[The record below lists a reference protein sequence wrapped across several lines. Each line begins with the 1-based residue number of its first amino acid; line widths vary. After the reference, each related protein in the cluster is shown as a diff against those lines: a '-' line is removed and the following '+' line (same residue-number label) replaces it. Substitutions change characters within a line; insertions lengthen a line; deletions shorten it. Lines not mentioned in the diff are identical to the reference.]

1 MGSMGFRLLV
11 AASLLAQGSLAA
23 TFSKRATPSISGS
36 GSSTSQTP
44 LPPSKDPW
52 YTAPDGFELK
62 PPGAV
67 LRIRSAP
74 GNLTSISGNCSAT
87 YNVLYRTTDSQ
98 YNPTWAVTTV
108 FVPVIRKAALLS
120 YQIPY
125 DSADVNESPSYAMYS
140 GVPLDVNQ
148 SLSKGW
154 FVNVPD
160 YEGPLASFTAGVM
173 SGHATL
179 DSVRATLS
187 LKDSFL
193 LPNETLSALWGYS
206 GGALA
211 SEWALELAVQYAPE
225 LNISGAALGG
235 LTPNITSVLQT
246 INRSY
251 AAGLAVSAILGI
263 TSQFPPV
270 FEYVTSRL
278 KPSGPDNA
286 TTFLAAMNMS
296 LAEAG
301 GAFAFKDISKF
312 FINGFD
318 DLLNNSATRKIIL
331 SDGLMGW
338 HGVPA
343 SPLFVYK
350 SVGDLI
356 SPINDTDKLVSKYC
370 EVGVNILYE
379 RNNVGGHSAEATNGR
394 PAAVAWLDAV
404 LNGTYAELYATEGCR
419 TENVSVNITSSPLR
433 RRSMVGN
440 LIPDQN

>member
-1 MGSMGFRLLV
+1 MGSMILRLLV
-11 AASLLAQGSLAA
+11 AASVLAQGSLAA
-23 TFSKRATPSISGS
+23 TFPKRATASPSIS

-98 YNPTWAVTTV
+98 YKPTWAVTTV

-125 DSADVNESPSYAMYS
+125 DSADVNESPKLCH
-140 GVPLDVNQ
+140 VQ
-148 SLSKGW
+148 W
-154 FVNVPD
+154 H

-193 LPNETLSALWGYS
+193 LPNKTLSALWGYS

-225 LNISGAALGG
+225 LNISGTALGG
-235 LTPNITSVLQT
+235 LTPNVTSVLQT
-246 INRSY
+246 INKSY

-270 FEYVTSRL
+270 YEYVVSRL

-286 TTFLAAMNMS
+286 TTFLAATNMS

-379 RNNVGGHSAEATNGR
+379 RNKVGGHSAEATNGR

-404 LNGTYAELYATEGCR
+404 LNGTYAESYATEGCR